1 LLRDISK
8 HLILVWEFLGMSG
21 TFNQTIDGGSG
32 NDTAPGGNGNDWIS
46 GGNGNDM
53 LAGYA
58 GNDSISGGNDQDSID
73 GGNGADTLLGGDG
86 DDLVQG
92 GTGNDSIDGGLGND
106 ALSGGIG
113 NDSLFGGDGV
123 DSLVGGDGNDW
134 LDFGA
139 GNDVF
144 SYLDGDNF
152 GNETLLGALGNNTLI
167 LGRAWNAGVVQGAF
181 NTYSREDG
189 SILYA
194 QGWTVVLFDT
204 LIEDQGSVSLLRH
217 FDGGAFVQVGTTLH
231 DITIGGVHQSISPE
245 GSAWQIIAAE
255 TIGGINKIL
264 WRNNPT
270 GDLAVWRLNS
280 DWQWTSSEPGLIRA
294 NSVQGGALEN
304 AFRVDADG
312 SGGIGIQ
319 GTAIE
324 EQGSG
329 YSLES
334 IADGK
339 NNFMEAGFTQPV
351 ALLGSS
357 TGVQSDPLEW

>member
-1 LLRDISK
+1 
-8 HLILVWEFLGMSG
+8 MSG
-21 TFNQTIDGGSG
+21 TFNQTLEGGSG
-32 NDTAPGGNGNDWIS
+32 NDIIGGGVGNDWIF
-46 GGNGNDM
+46 GGDGRDT
-53 LAGYA
+53 LAGLA
-58 GNDSISGGNDQDSID
+58 GNDSIFGGNDNDFID
-73 GGNGADTLLGGDG
+73 GGAEADTLRGGDG

-106 ALSGGIG
+106 TLSGGIG

-167 LGRAWNAGVVQGAF
+167 LGRAWNAGVDQGGF

-194 QGWTVVLFDT
+194 QGWTVVMFDT
-204 LIEDQGSVSLLRH
+204 LIENQGNVSLLRH
-217 FDGGAFVQVGTTLH
+217 FDGGAFVQVGTTRY
-231 DITIGGVHQSISPE
+231 DITIGGVQQRVGTA
-245 GSAWQIIAAE
+245 GSEWQMLAAE
-255 TIGGINKIL
+255 NVGGVNKIL

-270 GDLAVWRLNS
+270 GDVAVWRLNS
-280 DWQWTSSEPGLIRA
+280 DWQWTSSEPGLIRV
-294 NSVQGGALEN
+294 NSVQGGALET
-304 AFRVDADG
+304 AFGVDADR

-319 GTAIE
+319 GTAVE
-324 EQGSG
+324 SQGSG
-329 YSLES
+329 HSLES
-334 IADGK
+334 IADGGY
-339 NNFMEAGFTQPV
+339 NDMEAGFNQPV

-357 TGVQSDPLEW
+357 TDVQSDPLEW